1 MTVRKSFLTA
11 HSIIYALNG
20 FSSKYLIKQA
30 KFIIITNMQTK
41 EQLQDIVKKKLEGRL
56 LVIASNREPYIHV
69 LERGKTRVIRP
80 VGGAVNALDPV
91 IRACGGVWV
100 ACGSGSAD
108 RRVVD
113 NKNKVKV
120 PPDNPSYSLRRL
132 WLSKE
137 EEEGYYYGYSNRS
150 IWPLC
155 HMVYVRPTFD
165 ESEWHYYKQV
175 NHKFADVILEEIKGK
190 KAFVWIQDYHLAL
203 LPKFIKQISPDT
215 VVTQFWHIPW
225 VNSEAF
231 RICPAKKELLE
242 GLLSNDLLGFH
253 IRHHCRNFLDTV
265 ALELEARVDYEKTSV
280 IYKGHE
286 TLVRAFPVSVDF
298 EELSKKVESK
308 EIKLTAAQFK
318 KEFSLA
324 ECRFVAF
331 SLDRIDYTKGI
342 PERLRAIDRFF
353 ERFPEYK
360 EKIVFVQIGALSRI
374 HIKRYKELN
383 DQIDNII
390 EEIDWKHGTDTWRP
404 VIFKRRTFDFKEK
417 LAFYRLANICIVSP
431 LHDGMNLVAKEY
443 VASKNDLKGTLILSQ
458 FTGAA
463 RELEDALS
471 INPYDP
477 DDFANKIKEAVE
489 MSLTVRKKRMERLRK
504 VVRENNIYK
513 WANKVIS
520 ELDKMRF

>member
-1 MTVRKSFLTA
+1 M
-11 HSIIYALNG
+11 
-20 FSSKYLIKQA
+20 IKEPG
-30 KFIIITNMQTK
+30 FIIIRNMRTK
-41 EQLQDIVKKKLEGRL
+41 EQLQDVVRKKLDDRL
-56 LVIASNREPYIHV
+56 LVIASNREPYVHV
-69 LERGKTRVIRP
+69 LEGGRTRTIRP
-80 VGGAVNALDPV
+80 VGGAVNALEPV
-91 IRACGGVWV
+91 MRACGGVWV

-108 RRVVD
+108 RKVVD
-113 NKNKVKV
+113 SKNRVMV

-132 WLSKE
+132 WLSKA
-137 EEEGYYYGYSNRS
+137 EEEGYYYGYSNRA

-165 ESEWHYYKQV
+165 ESEWRYYKQV
-175 NHKFADVILEEIKGK
+175 NHKFADVILEEIKDK
-190 KAFVWIQDYHLAL
+190 KAFVWLQDYHLAL
-203 LPKFIKQISPDT
+203 TAKFLKQIRPDI

-231 RICPAKKELLE
+231 RICPAKKEILQ

-253 IRHHCRNFLDTV
+253 IRHHCRNFLDSV
-265 ALELEARVDYEKTSV
+265 ELELEARVDYEKTSV

-298 EELSKKVESK
+298 EEISEKAESK
-308 EIKLTAAQFK
+308 EIKLKAAQFK
-318 KEFSLA
+318 KEFFLA
-324 ECRFVAF
+324 GYKFVVF

-353 ERFPEYK
+353 EKFPEYK

-374 HIKRYKELN
+374 HIKKYKELN
-383 DQIDNII
+383 DQIDYII
-390 EEIDWKHGTDTWRP
+390 EEIDWKHSTDTWRP
-404 VIFKRRTFDFKEK
+404 VIFKRRTFDFSEK
-417 LAFYRLANICIVSP
+417 MAFYRLANICIVSP

-443 VASKNDLKGTLILSQ
+443 VAAKNDLKGTLILSQ

-463 RELEDALS
+463 RELRDAFS

-477 DDFANKIKEAVE
+477 DDFADKIKEAVE
-489 MSLTVRKKRMERLRK
+489 MPLVTRTERMKRLRD
-504 VVRENNIYK
+504 VVRNNNIYK

-520 ELDKMRF
+520 ELDKVHF